1 MMIMLRTSTSGTKDK
16 ETTQNV
22 RNLHQNNWTRKKGT
36 KSVAEI
42 LAKWKEYN
50 EKLYK
55 DDGKLKRK
63 AWQKVQRKGV

>member
-1 MMIMLRTSTSGTKDK
+1 MLRTSTSGTKDQ
-16 ETTQNV
+16 ETMQNV
-22 RNLHQNNWTRKKGT
+22 HQNKTWTRKKGT

-55 DDGKLKRK
+55 DDGKPKRK
-63 AWQKVQRKGV
+63 SGQKVQRKGV